1 MAALPVP
8 SEEPQDCWFQ
18 LWQAADD
25 PILLPANLRH
35 QLLRAVDGDGAA
47 LADQLLSVVAEM
59 SSDQRTT
66 GEECGAPVGRRDGR
80 APARGAAGTARAAAA
95 FTTERRRGEGEPT
108 PAEEPMSWVTT
119 ACCGSA
125 EVHGRRSRSRAST
138 PFEELLQPTA
148 GDLDR
153 RLPVSAAAG
162 WPLARGGDAAGVAAA
177 GQGGPGEILSASA
190 TFTRYG
196 QIIPLVREGVV

>member
-1 MAALPVP
+1 MMPH
-8 SEEPQDCWFQ
+8 Q
-18 LWQAADD
+18 
-25 PILLPANLRH
+25 
-35 QLLRAVDGDGAA
+35 QLLKTR
-47 LADQLLSVVAEM
+47 
-59 SSDQRTT
+59 
-66 GEECGAPVGRRDGR
+66 P
-80 APARGAAGTARAAAA
+80 
-95 FTTERRRGEGEPT
+95 
-108 PAEEPMSWVTT
+108 
-119 ACCGSA
+119 
-125 EVHGRRSRSRAST
+125 RAST